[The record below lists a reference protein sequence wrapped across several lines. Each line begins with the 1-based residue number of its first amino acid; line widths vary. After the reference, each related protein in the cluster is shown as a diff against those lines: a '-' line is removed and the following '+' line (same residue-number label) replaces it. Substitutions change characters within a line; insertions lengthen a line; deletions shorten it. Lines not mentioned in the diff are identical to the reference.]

1 MQNPTFEDVKT
12 EILRREGRVNPFE
25 WVKKE
30 DVEEVVSKL
39 HSLDPDHWGEE
50 GGRRGARY
58 ESLGDEQKARSQN
71 EDSGKSYYWAYEF
84 SRIGRYP
91 VPSSPEKVKC
101 YQATLRNFLKAAKF
115 FDPPLERVEIPFEGR
130 VLIGYLQVPR
140 GTSSPP
146 VVMHWGG
153 VDGWKEDR
161 RSANE
166 AFHQLGLATFNID
179 MPGTGENPVFAH
191 EEHAERTF
199 SAAMDFLEKRSD
211 IDGTRIAVMGASF
224 GGYWATKL
232 AYVEAKRLRG
242 AVNWGAGV
250 HHTSQPDWLRPAL
263 TERAAQYL
271 MGPSSLLESRAY
283 IFRAK
288 SLDEV
293 LQTAPRLS
301 LKTQGLLNGAS
312 APLLLINGKKD
323 DQHPIDDYYLLM
335 EYGSP
340 KDVRIFP
347 EAGHM
352 GRAPGQPN
360 REVLNIVCRWLKQKL
375 TGISAHQS

>member
-1 MQNPTFEDVKT
+1 MGNRSFEEVKT
-12 EILRREGRVNPFE
+12 EILRRAGRINPFD

-30 DVEEVVSKL
+30 DVEEVVGKL
-39 HSLDPDHWGEE
+39 RSLDPDHWGEE
-50 GGRRGARY
+50 WGRMAARY
-58 ESLGDEQKARSQN
+58 EGLGDEQETQSQN
-71 EDSGKSYYWAYEF
+71 ADAGKFYYWAYEF

-91 VPSSPEKVKC
+91 VPSSPEKVNC
-101 YQATLRNFLKAAKF
+101 YKAALRNYLKAAKY
-115 FDPPLERVEIPFEGR
+115 FDPPLARVEIPFEGR
-130 VLIGYLQVPR
+130 VLVGYLQIPR
-140 GTSSPP
+140 ETSRPP

-161 RSANE
+161 RGANE
-166 AFHQLGLATFNID
+166 AFHELGLATFTVDI
-179 MPGTGENPVFAH
+179 PGTGENPVLAH
-191 EEHAERTF
+191 EERAERTF
-199 SAAMDFLEKRSD
+199 SAAMDALEQRHD
-211 IDGTRIAVMGASF
+211 INGTRIAVMGASF

-250 HHTSQPDWLRPAL
+250 HHTFQPEWLRPAL

-271 MGPSSLLESRAY
+271 MGPSSLLDSRAY

-301 LKTQGLLNGAS
+301 LKTQGFLDRVS

-323 DQHPIDDYYLLM
+323 DQHPVDDIYLLM
-335 EYGSP
+335 EHGNP

-352 GRAPGQPN
+352 GRVPGQPN
-360 REVLNIVCRWLKQKL
+360 GEVLEIVGLWLKQKL
-375 TGISAHQS
+375 TRGI